1 MNILHQYYDD
11 KKNLC
16 QILFVVNQHNP
27 VTKKTKTIYIAI
39 KPDHQTEPKTVNL
52 EEEKKVVQATSP
64 NQTGKMHLA
73 SVRIMFL

>member
-39 KPDHQTEPKTVNL
+39 KPDHQT
-52 EEEKKVVQATSP
+52 
-64 NQTGKMHLA
+64 
-73 SVRIMFL
+73 